1 VGVRNM
7 DQDEARQIMAEI
19 DAKSSA
25 LLAVLAI
32 LLAAATFLFSL
43 DRNLLTLGLMFGQV
57 ATVSVSILFLLRCL
71 IYEPSPRLRHV
82 FEMEEVEDDFHLQI
96 EAIKQVRYFNRVIVL
111 TMVTSVLVFVMAAN
125 GGSRPCSRPRPRARA
140 RGCGC
145 SRAGRRVHPDAGF
158 RGSRGRG
165 ARPVDPRAGT
175 GCTRRSDIPRRA
187 RRDRGRG
194 PGRA

>member
-1 VGVRNM
+1 MISLPRLVRLMDRLLMPKASELTLRPVCIAIEQDVGVRNM

-82 FEMEEVEDDFHLQI
+82 FEMEEVEGDFHLQI

-111 TMVTSVLVFVMAAN
+111 TMITSVLFFVMAATV
-125 GGSRPCSRPRPRARA
+125 GI
-140 RGCGC
+140 
-145 SRAGRRVHPDAGF
+145 DAML
-158 RGSRGRG
+158 S
-165 ARPVDPRAGT
+165 PET
-175 GCTRRSDIPRRA
+175 
-187 RRDRGRG
+187 
-194 PGRA
+194 